1 VGALGGLL
9 YYYFVGCG
17 TGSCPITAN
26 PWRMMIYGAVLG
38 VLIFD
43 IFTKTETKENDR

>member
-1 VGALGGLL
+1 
-9 YYYFVGCG
+9 
-17 TGSCPITAN
+17 
-26 PWRMMIYGAVLG
+26 MMIYGAVLG